1 MYSGKKNTGARLP
14 REVRLAAEALLLVDP
29 LGDTP
34 RL

>member
-1 MYSGKKNTGARLP
+1 MYSGKKKHRLLP

>member
-1 MYSGKKNTGARLP
+1 MYSGKKKYRLLLP
-14 REVRLAAEALLLVDP
+14 REVRLAAEARLRVEP